1 MSKKEITA
9 RDYYSSAKAFSK
21 QATTD
26 AGRNALRHNI
36 PKAVE
41 TSLEVSVKYGGGIH
55 NDTIA
60 DMINKSLPA
69 GSRHV
74 KVDEVGRWMEKAHK
88 YGCCTRRKEVGP
100 SGFDRF
106 RYTVTK
112 AHLERWRNLPINW
125 VGTRPDGEFTK

>member
-1 MSKKEITA
+1 MSKNVIVA

-21 QATTD
+21 SATTD

-36 PKAVE
+36 PRAVE
-41 TSLEVSVKYGGGIH
+41 KALEVAVKYGGGIH

-60 DMINKSLPA
+60 SLINKSLPV

-88 YGCCTRRKEVGP
+88 AGCCTRRKEVG
-100 SGFDRF
+100 SRGFDRF
-106 RYTVTK
+106 RYTVT
-112 AHLERWRNLPINW
+112 AANLTRWRSLDINW
-125 VGTRPDGEFTK
+125 VGTNPDGEFAK

>member
-1 MSKKEITA
+1 MSKNVIVA

-41 TSLEVSVKYGGGIH
+41 KALEVAVGYAGGIH
-55 NDTIA
+55 NETIA
-60 DMINKSLPA
+60 ALINRGLPA

-88 YGCCTRRKEVGP
+88 HACCNRRKEVGAR
-100 SGFDRF
+100 GFDRY
-106 RYTVTK
+106 RYTVTR
-112 AHLERWRNLPINW
+112 AQLTRWRNLDINW
-125 VGTRPDGEFTK
+125 VGTNPDGEFSK